1 MIFDTSK
8 LFISYRRSDAEHTAR
23 SLREALAA
31 RFGPERIFFDTS
43 DIPYGEDFQRVV
55 HERIAESDVVLVVIG
70 PAWLS
75 VHNEHGRRLDQDDDP
90 VRFELGSALQLAK
103 RIVPL
108 RVDGAGA
115 PDADALPPP
124 LRALAR
130 LNMPELRAASFDIDF
145 DALVRQLLG
154 QPPPDPR
161 LHTRLTGIVKGGPL
175 ASALLVIAAL
185 AASWTGALDLL
196 NLDTQAQRLL
206 LHAGVTIA
214 NSPVL
219 LVTIDAAS
227 EHALGRPF
235 SAAHTAAWRADHA
248 RLIDRAAA
256 AGASA
261 VVFDMFFESSS
272 DADARLADAAHRA
285 RSSPQPLRVIFGV
298 RQLDAAGQPALVAPL
313 RDAAA
318 WGSLCLVNRSNGAL
332 WASPLAVLRPAT
344 GAGGEQ
350 VSADTPSLALQALVD
365 KRLLDADLGRRQLRF
380 DGPPRNPPLRFS
392 TVQRQRVE
400 LPGCMLTHAGDEQAT
415 LRFRAAPAGFWRT
428 PEHSVSYA
436 QALDPAELPDS
447 RLANRIILVGLTTLA
462 PPGVNPDLHAV
473 RDGWAQRT
481 VYGVELQADAITTL
495 ASGRVPQLPTADRQV
510 LTSLL
515 MCVLGGGVAVLAF
528 ERPPWQ
534 RRGALLAVAVG
545 WLALAWWLARNN
557 IFLEPVTD
565 IAVLCLAALAFRSL
579 QVMARRYQAF
589 RRVRR

>member
-8 LFISYRRSDAEHTAR
+8 LFISYRRSDAERTAR

-75 VHNEHGRRLDQDDDP
+75 VRNEHGRRLDQDDDP
-90 VRFELGSALQLAK
+90 VRFELLSALQLAK

-115 PDADALPPP
+115 PDADALPQP

-161 LHTRLTGIVKGGPL
+161 LRTRLAGIVKGGPL
-175 ASALLVIAAL
+175 ASALLILAAL

-206 LHAGVTIA
+206 LRAGAPIA
-214 NSPVL
+214 DSPVL

-227 EHALGRPF
+227 ERALGRPF
-235 SAAHTAAWRADHA
+235 GALHAAAWRADHA

-256 AGASA
+256 AGATA
-261 VVFDMFFESSS
+261 VVFDLFFESSS
-272 DADARLADAAHRA
+272 AADGRLADAARRA
-285 RSSPQPLRVIFGV
+285 HNAARPLRVIFGV
-298 RQLDAAGQPALVAPL
+298 RQFDAAGQPALVAPL
-313 RDAAA
+313 RDAA
-318 WGSLCLVNRSNGAL
+318 WGSLCLVNRGNGAL
-332 WASPLAVLRPAT
+332 WGSPLAVLRPAAGT
-344 GAGGEQ
+344 GGEQ
-350 VSADTPSLALQALVD
+350 VSADTPSLALQALVGE
-365 KRLLDADLGRRQLRF
+365 RLLDADLGRRQLRF

-392 TVQRQRVE
+392 TVQRQRID
-400 LPGCMLTHAGDEQAT
+400 LPDCMLTHAGDEQVI
-415 LRFRAAPAGFWRT
+415 LRLRVAPAGFWHAPKR
-428 PEHSVSYA
+428 SVSYA
-436 QALDPAELPDS
+436 QALDPADLPDS
-447 RLANRIILVGLTTLA
+447 RLANRIVLVGLTTLA
-462 PPGVNPDLHAV
+462 PPGVNPDLHVV
-473 RDGWAQRT
+473 RDGLAQRT

-495 ASGRVPQLPTADRQV
+495 ASGRVPQLPTADRQL

-515 MCVLGGGVAVLAF
+515 MCALGGGVAVLAF
-528 ERPPWQ
+528 DRPPWQ
-534 RRGALLAVAVG
+534 RRGALLAVVIG
-545 WLALAWWLARNN
+545 WLALAWWLAHSDVV
-557 IFLEPVTD
+557 LDPATD
-565 IAVLCLAALAFRSL
+565 IALLCLAALAFRSL